1 MTTAGSDWFG
11 TGEGENG
18 MRVAVIGVGAV
29 GGALALLLDR
39 AGHEV
44 VLTSRR
50 SPVEPDS
57 AEQAHARRLVL
68 RGAFGEHSATFE
80 QVSVLRGA
88 FDLVLVAVKA
98 QDTKHAVQPHLSM
111 VAATTTV
118 IVQNGLDGV
127 STLEQMLSVV
137 PDEQRSGIVV
147 GGLATFAV
155 NRPAPDEIEATATG
169 LLMLGAAPPE
179 DTRELAATARS
190 LETAVHCVVT
200 GDLRSAQWSK
210 LLINQVNAV
219 PAVTGASV
227 QETGL
232 DGDLSAVLAASIGEL
247 LAVAAAEGAHLEALG
262 PLDETLATLAA
273 SVPKDAEATIA
284 RNTRLAVELTAAF
297 GATPNYASTLQSI
310 RRGEATE
317 IDALNGAVVAHGV
330 AQGVPTPVNAALTSL
345 VHGREQ
351 GQPSLSPAELR
362 RTVLTSTVNDWFA
375 REQRALA
382 WRAPTTTPW
391 GVLVSETML
400 QQTQAARVEPKWLD
414 FMERWPTPGAMAEAS
429 EAEVLRFW
437 DRLGYPRRALWLL
450 ACARAITAEHAGMV
464 PSTRDALL
472 ALPGVGPYTASAVMS
487 FAHGV
492 PEPVV
497 DTNVR
502 RVLSRAFLGEETPW
516 GPSAV
521 RDAAEMLAVSPSET
535 QAANLWNAASMELG
549 ALVCTAKR
557 PNCEVCPIVATCAWF
572 AAGRPPSSAVKKRQ
586 AKFAGSDREMR
597 GLVLRELRA
606 IPGGVEIEFL
616 RSHLAPGGL
625 DEARFERAISSLQ
638 NDGLIVRRAE
648 AQIALAGD

>member
-1 MTTAGSDWFG
+1 
-11 TGEGENG
+11 

-29 GGALALLLDR
+29 GGTLALLLDR

-44 VLTSRR
+44 VLASRP
-50 SPVEPDS
+50 SPVAPES
-57 AEQAHARRLVL
+57 AEKADRRRLAL
-68 RGAFGEHSATFE
+68 RGAFGEHSATFA
-80 QVSVLRGA
+80 QVPALHGA
-88 FDLVLVAVKA
+88 FDLLLVAVKA
-98 QDTKHAVQPHLSM
+98 QDTQRAVQPHLRT
-111 VAATTTV
+111 VAETTTV

-137 PDEQRSGIVV
+137 PDEQRSGIVA

-155 NRPAPDEIEATATG
+155 NKPAPDEIEATATG
-169 LLMLGAAPPE
+169 QLTLGAASAE
-179 DTRELAATARS
+179 DTRWLTAIAGS

-200 GDLRSAQWSK
+200 SDLRSAQWSK
-210 LLINQVNAV
+210 LLINQVNAI

-227 QETGL
+227 QETGR
-232 DGDLSAVLAASIGEL
+232 DDDLSAVLAASIGEL
-247 LAVAAAEGAHLEALG
+247 LAVAAAEGAQLEPLG
-262 PLDETLATLAA
+262 PLDETLAKLAR
-273 SVPKDAEATIA
+273 SVPTDAEATIA
-284 RNTRLAVELTAAF
+284 RNSRLAVELTAAF

-317 IDALNGAVVAHGV
+317 IDALNGAVVAHGI
-330 AQGVPTPVNAALTSL
+330 AQGLPTPVNAALTSL
-345 VHGREQ
+345 VHGIEQ
-351 GQPSLSPAELR
+351 GEPSLSPAELR
-362 RTVLTSTVNDWFA
+362 RTILTSAVNDWFV

-382 WRAPTTTPW
+382 WRSPTTTPW

-400 QQTQAARVEPKWLD
+400 QQTQAARVEPKWVD

-450 ACARAITAEHAGMV
+450 ACARAITSEHAGVV

-472 ALPGVGPYTASAVMS
+472 ALPGVGPYTASAVLS

-521 RDAAEMLAVSPSET
+521 RDTAEMRAVSPSDAH
-535 QAANLWNAASMELG
+535 AANLWNAASMELG
-549 ALVCTAKR
+549 AVVCTARR
-557 PNCEVCPIVATCAWF
+557 PNCEACPIVATCAWF
-572 AAGRPPSSAVKKRQ
+572 GAGRPRSTAVRRRQ

-597 GLVLRELRA
+597 GLILRELRA

-616 RSHLAPGGL
+616 RSHLDTGGH
-625 DEARFERAISSLQ
+625 DGPRFERAISTLQ
-638 NDGLIVRRAE
+638 SDGLIVRRSE